1 MNKLHLSIVV
11 WWSTPIWGCLSSIV
25 VVVVVVVGSEE
36 V

>member
-11 WWSTPIWGCLSSIV
+11 WWPTPIWGCLSSIV
-25 VVVVVVVGSEE
+25 VVVGSEK